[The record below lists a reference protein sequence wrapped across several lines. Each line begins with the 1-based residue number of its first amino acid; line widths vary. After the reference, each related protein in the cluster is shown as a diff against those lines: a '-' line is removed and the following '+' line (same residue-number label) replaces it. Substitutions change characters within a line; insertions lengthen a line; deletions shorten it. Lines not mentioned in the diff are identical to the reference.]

1 MTSTAGPARQA
12 KTGRGASGELMIRV
26 VFLLVF
32 IAIPLLELAVLIRVG
47 QHIGVAATIGIV
59 VATAILGLLVVRREG
74 LSMVTRARQ
83 ALATGNPPIMPVAEG
98 ALVFLSGA
106 LLILP
111 GLIGD
116 SIGIV
121 LLIPPV
127 RRAVAVWALGRF
139 ATAGATRIRIF
150 TSGERRPDRRN
161 GGSAR
166 PQKPGPIIEGEYTR
180 IDDADDE
187 HRTK

>member
-1 MTSTAGPARQA
+1 
-12 KTGRGASGELMIRV
+12 
-26 VFLLVF
+26 
-32 IAIPLLELAVLIRVG
+32 
-47 QHIGVAATIGIV
+47 
-59 VATAILGLLVVRREG
+59 
-74 LSMVTRARQ
+74 MVTRARQ

>member
-1 MTSTAGPARQA
+1 MFRLA
-12 KTGRGASGELMIRV
+12 I
-26 VFLLVF
+26 LLVF
-32 IAIPLLELAVLIRVG
+32 IAVPLLELAVLIRVG
-47 QHIGVAATIGIV
+47 QLIGVAATIGIV
-59 VATAILGLLVVRREG
+59 IGTALLGLVMVKREG

-98 ALVFLSGA
+98 ALVFFAGA

-116 SIGIV
+116 TIGLV

-127 RRAVAVWALGRF
+127 RRALAAWSLGRF
-139 ATAGATRIRIF
+139 ATAGASRIRVF
-150 TSGERRPDRRN
+150 TSRGRRADRTN
-161 GGSAR
+161 DGPAR

-180 IDDADDE
+180 IEDADDDE
-187 HRTK
+187 RRTN